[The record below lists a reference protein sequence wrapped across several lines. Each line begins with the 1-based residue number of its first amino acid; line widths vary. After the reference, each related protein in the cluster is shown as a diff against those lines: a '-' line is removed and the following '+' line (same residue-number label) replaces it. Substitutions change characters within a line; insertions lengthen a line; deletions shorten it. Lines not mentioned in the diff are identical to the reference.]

1 MSFTV
6 VDHPLIS
13 HKLSLMRMKDT
24 PSTLF
29 RQLTVEIAMLLC
41 YEVTRDLPCEDREIE
56 TPLEEMK
63 APFLSGKKPCV
74 VSILRAGN
82 GFLDGV
88 LSVMPAVKV
97 GHIGLYRDPETLDA
111 IEYYCKLPI
120 DLNERTA
127 ILVDP
132 MLGTANTAVAAIDR
146 IKEHGVGRIVY
157 MCLVAGPE
165 GIMALTEAHPDVRS
179 YTCAVDRQLNEKG
192 YLLPGV
198 GDAGDRIYGTYH

>member
-1 MSFTV
+1 MGFTV

-13 HKLSLMRMKDT
+13 HKLSLMRMKET

-29 RQLTVEIAMLLC
+29 RQLTMEIAMLLC
-41 YEVTRDLPCEDREIE
+41 YEVTRDLPCEDRAIE

-74 VSILRAGN
+74 ISILRAGN

-132 MLGTANTAVAAIDR
+132 MLGTANTAVAAVDR
-146 IKEHGVGRIVY
+146 IKEHGVRRIVY

-165 GIMALTEAHPDVRS
+165 GIAALSDAHPDVES

>member
-6 VDHPLIS
+6 IDHPLIS
-13 HKLSLMRMKDT
+13 HKLSLMRMKET

-29 RQLTVEIAMLLC
+29 RQLTMEIAMLLC
-41 YEVTRDLPCEDREIE
+41 YEVTRDLPCEDRAIE

-74 VSILRAGN
+74 ISILRAGN

-165 GIMALTEAHPDVRS
+165 GIAALSDAHPDVES